1 MKTSLFLLISIFITL
16 SHASSTKTI
25 LDLSFDHKNIGKS
38 TLSYEDKSAKMNFTQ
53 IKNLPDNKFIQLKKS
68 VDTQLFTRS
77 AFWYKFDVN
86 NNQKAPLKRLIVI
99 TVPWIDTINI
109 YVEDK
114 NTQLSAYKGG
124 DSLPFENRTI
134 KHTFVNFEHEFAPGS
149 SKVYIQVKTK
159 DPFIVPISILKS
171 LTFLEDEVVHSNYTG
186 FIYGI
191 IIAMLLYNLVLF
203 LNLKARFYAFYVL
216 YLSIFLAMHASYN
229 CYTFKWLFF
238 NNPELQNWA
247 ESTTIFLFSIAG
259 LLFAQSFLNLK
270 KHFPALNLTTNYL
283 IVFYISTMLITSL
296 LGYHYHVMFA
306 IGLTVIFSLYVFSI
320 ALYSFINGNS
330 YARFFLFGTTAGL
343 IGTSIT
349 ALTVMAILPY
359 SDTGFHAVDYGTVID
374 TVMLSLA
381 LADRMKIIQNEKL
394 SAENETKKAIEA
406 KKAKDEFLSNMSH
419 EIRTPMNAILGFVKI
434 LRKNIRDKENLS
446 YLNII
451 YTSSQT
457 LLHVINDILDL
468 SKIESGKLKINKY
481 SFNPYHELGY
491 ISKFFALN
499 AQEKSIELISHIEE
513 NVPLSLEGDLVRIRQ
528 IIFNFISNAFKFTP
542 DNKKIYINVKYQY
555 GTLLISV
562 VDEGIGI
569 SIEDQ
574 KKIFNAFEQAD
585 NSSTRKYGGTGLG
598 LFISHKLA
606 KLMSGE
612 ITLKSKNGEGSTF
625 TISLPVAESKSD
637 NITISTEEKNHS
649 ETDDKTMKL
658 SGDILIAED
667 NKTNQLLVK
676 LLLDEY
682 GLKYTV
688 ANDGLESVDIYKSS
702 SFDLI
707 LMDDHMP
714 NMSGVEA
721 FKEIRDYE
729 KKSGLNPTP
738 VVALTA
744 NVMEDDI
751 KRFSEAGMDD
761 FLAKPLDN
769 SELYRVLKR
778 FCKT

>member
-1 MKTSLFLLISIFITL
+1 MKISLYFLISVFITL
-16 SHASSTKTI
+16 SHASSTKTA
-25 LDLSFDHKNIGKS
+25 LDLSFDHRNIGKS
-38 TLSYEDKSAKMNFTQ
+38 IVSYEDKSAKMNFTQ

-68 VDTQLFTRS
+68 VDSQLFTKS
-77 AFWYKFDVN
+77 AFWYKFNVN
-86 NNQKAPLKRLIVI
+86 NNKKTPLKRLIVI
-99 TVPWIDTINI
+99 SVPWIDTINI
-109 YVEDK
+109 YVEHK
-114 NTQLSAYKGG
+114 NTQLSAYEGG
-124 DSLPFENRTI
+124 DTIPFENRTI
-134 KHTFVNFEHEFAPGS
+134 KHTFVNFEHQFPPGS

-159 DPFIVPISILKS
+159 DPFVVPISIVKN
-171 LTFLEDEVVHSNYTG
+171 LTFLEEEVVHSNYTG

-203 LNLKARFYAFYVL
+203 FSIKARFYAFYVL
-216 YLSIFLAMHASYN
+216 YLSMFLAMHASYN

-238 NNPELQNWA
+238 DNPELQNWA

-259 LLFAQSFLNLK
+259 FLFAQSFLNLK

-283 IVFYISTMLITSL
+283 ILFYISTMLITSM

-306 IGLTVIFSLYVFSI
+306 IGLTVPFSLYVFSI
-320 ALYSFINGNS
+320 AFYSLINGNS
-330 YARFFLFGTTAGL
+330 YARFFLFGTSAGL

-349 ALTVMAILPY
+349 ALTVMAVLPY
-359 SDTGFHAVDYGTVID
+359 SNAGFHAVDFGMVVD

-381 LADRMKIIQNEKL
+381 LADKMKITQNEKL
-394 SAENETKKAIEA
+394 IAENETKKAIEA
-406 KKAKDEFLSNMSH
+406 KKAKEEFLSNMSH
-419 EIRTPMNAILGFVKI
+419 EIRTPMNAILGFIKI
-434 LRKNIRDKENLS
+434 LRKNIRDEENLS

-468 SKIESGKLKINKY
+468 SKVESGKLKINKY
-481 SFNPYHELGY
+481 SFNPYSELSY
-491 ISKFFALN
+491 ISKLFALN
-499 AQEKSIELISHIEE
+499 AQEKSIELVSKIEK
-513 NVPLSLEGDLVRIRQ
+513 NIPVSLDGDLTRIRQ
-528 IIFNFISNAFKFTP
+528 IVFNFISNAFKFTP
-542 DNKKIYINVKYQY
+542 DNKKIYIDVRYEY
-555 GTLLISV
+555 ETLLISV
-562 VDEGIGI
+562 IDEGIGI
-569 SIEDQ
+569 SAEDQ

-585 NSSTRKYGGTGLG
+585 NSATRKYGGTGLG
-598 LFISHKLA
+598 LSISHKLA
-606 KLMSGE
+606 KLMNGE
-612 ITLKSKNGEGSTF
+612 ITLKSKEGEGSTF
-625 TISLPVAESKSD
+625 TLSLPVVESKSD
-637 NITISTEEKNHS
+637 KTTVSTEQKS
-649 ETDDKTMKL
+649 QSKTDDKIMQL
-658 SGDILIAED
+658 SGHILIAED

-676 LLLDEY
+676 LLLDDY

-729 KKSGLNPTP
+729 KKNGLSPTP

-751 KRFSEAGMDD
+751 KRFSETGMDD
-761 FLAKPLDN
+761 FLAKPLGN
-769 SELYRVLKR
+769 NELYRVLKR
-778 FCKT
+778 FCKS